1 MNQKDVEEKKK
12 EESISIENDE
22 IEVNVKND
30 IDIEESNEAIS
41 VEDDNSQAQNAE
53 VIAELKNQIQRI
65 AAEFDNYKKR
75 TQKEKDRIYVSSV
88 VDVVSSFLP
97 VMDNVG
103 RALKASEGSNEGIRE
118 GVLMIE
124 RQIKE
129 VLSCIGVKPIEAEGQ
144 KFDPKFHEAVMHVD
158 DENYGENEIA
168 EEFLTGYIYKDDIVI
183 RHSVVKVVNWQAFLD
198 L

>member
-183 RHSVVKVVNWQAFLD
+183 RHSVVKVVN
-198 L
+198 

>member
-1 MNQKDVEEKKK
+1 MNPMNQKDVEEKKK

-183 RHSVVKVVNWQAFLD
+183 RHSVVKVVN
-198 L
+198 

>member
-30 IDIEESNEAIS
+30 IDIEESNESIEAIS
-41 VEDDNSQAQNAE
+41 VEDDNSQVQNAE

-183 RHSVVKVVNWQAFLD
+183 RHSVVKVVN
-198 L
+198 

>member
-30 IDIEESNEAIS
+30 IDIEESNESIEAIS

-183 RHSVVKVVNWQAFLD
+183 RHSVVKVVN
-198 L
+198 